1 MRRPTIHTLAI
12 TRRTLMYGAL
22 CLSLSTGGA
31 SAQVELRGGAWVDE
45 VVVEVSPAGVRVAR
59 DDASTRVLGWHEV
72 KRVGG
77 DFERAALAYRQ
88 LSDDAWRAW
97 QRLQRG
103 DIDLAEPIFERLW
116 KAALDAETSDN
127 AEAPVRL
134 DGPTGLVIAEGVARV
149 RLMRSALP
157 AAVEPW
163 ATSIAL
169 RRAIAGEAAS
179 AIALLDPQLPP
190 VFVHSLAVERLAT
203 TEPNSVI
210 AGDPVASALFGVY
223 RWAAEATFARG
234 LTSPDIDDAGANPEV
249 LFAFNLALAQ
259 HAESAEARRAAE
271 ALESTARADAG
282 AWREAWAR
290 YAIGASRLGADDERT
305 RLLGVVELLHL
316 PARFAQSQR
325 YLTGLALARS
335 SIEFRRRGEDARAA
349 TLRSE
354 LERTMPAHPAI
365 VWMDRAAAELA
376 P

>member
-1 MRRPTIHTLAI
+1 MRRPTIHTRTI
-12 TRRTLMYGAL
+12 PRRTLLHGAL
-22 CLSLSTGGA
+22 CLALTAGA
-31 SAQVELRGGAWVDE
+31 SGQVELRGGAWVDE

-77 DFERAALAYRQ
+77 DFEGAAQDYRS
-88 LSDDAWRAW
+88 LSDDAWRGW

-103 DIDLAEPIFERLW
+103 DIELAEPIFERLW
-116 KAALDAETSDN
+116 KAAIDAD
-127 AEAPVRL
+127 AADDADAVVRL
-134 DGPTGLVIAEGVARV
+134 DGPTGLVIAEGTARV

-163 ATSIAL
+163 ATSVAL
-169 RRAIAGEAAS
+169 RRSIAGDAAS

-210 AGDPVASALFGVY
+210 AGDPVASALFDVY
-223 RWAAEATFARG
+223 RWAAEASFARG
-234 LTSPDIDDAGANPEV
+234 QTAPDIGDVGANPEV
-249 LFAFNLALAQ
+249 RFALNLALAQ
-259 HAESAEARRAAE
+259 HAEAAVARRAAD
-271 ALESTARADAG
+271 ALEPNLRADAG
-282 AWREAWAR
+282 SWREAWAR

-305 RLLGVVELLHL
+305 RLLGVVHLLHL
-316 PARFAQSQR
+316 PARFSQTQR

-335 SIEFRRRGEDARAA
+335 SVEFRRRGEDTRAA
-349 TLRSE
+349 ALRTE
-354 LERTMPAHPAI
+354 LERTMPTHPAI
-365 VWMDRAAAELA
+365 VWMDRAGAEVA